1 VEICNVD
8 FHYLWAALPL
18 GVPIEMPEGVRW
30 GRSAEMGAVGGIYL
44 LTSGMACKPQINW
57 LG

>member
-1 VEICNVD
+1 MY
-8 FHYLWAALPL
+8 FHYLWAAQAL